1 MAEMIPIR
9 LSELSRRIYE
19 VLDDSFRAVSFWVVA
34 DISNHSFRAQKNYH
48 YFDLVEKDPYS
59 NDIMARIQGKSWG
72 RGAERIAH
80 FEKVT
85 GQPFTNNINVLLNV
99 SVIYHSVFGLQVN
112 VHDIDVNFTLGVL
125 EQQKQATLEKLV
137 AENPGFIQKIGD
149 RYITRN
155 NQLAFSVVIQKI
167 ALISSAN
174 SAGAEDFRHTLLN
187 NTPGYIF
194 ETDFYHTEVQGENN
208 ADNFLQKIIE
218 VFQSGKQYDA
228 LVIIRGGGAQS
239 DFLIFDNYRIARAL
253 AKFPI
258 PVITGIGHQKNE
270 TIADLMVHTQTKTP
284 TRAAEFIIAHNR
296 QFEDEMISLQHAIL
310 IRTQQLFSTHFQLLA
325 QHSNAV
331 VNQSRSLLN
340 NYKDSLVQMNQSSIQ
355 MAKNILFSNRTSLL
369 QVSSQLTSIPRMIL
383 ANLASDIRHAA
394 GDLDALQS
402 KFIKNQQGYLQH
414 HISLFRIMSPDNILK
429 KGFAIV
435 KVKNQITSNANEI
448 KVGDEIDIILSDTQI
463 KTTVKKKSTY
473 DGSDFNI

>member
-1 MAEMIPIR
+1 MIPIR

-19 VLDDSFRAVSFWVVA
+19 VLDESFRSVSFWVIA
-34 DISNHSFRAQKNYH
+34 DITNHSFKAQKNYH
-48 YFDLVEKDPYS
+48 NFELVEKDPLS
-59 NDIMARIQGKSWG
+59 NDIVARIQGKAWG
-72 RGAERIAH
+72 KGTERIAL

-85 GQPFTNNINVLLNV
+85 GQLFTNNINVLLNV
-99 SVIYHSVFGLQVN
+99 SVNYHSVFGLQVN
-112 VHDIDVNFTLGVL
+112 VNDIDVNFTLGVL
-125 EQQKQATLEKLV
+125 EQQKQATLERLV
-137 AENPGFIQKIGD
+137 AENPGFIQKMGD

-155 NQLAFSVVIQKI
+155 NQLAFSIVIQKI

-187 NTPGYIF
+187 NTQGYLF

-218 VFQSGKQYDA
+218 VFQSGKRYDA
-228 LVIIRGGGAQS
+228 LVIIRGGGSQS

-284 TRAAEFIIAHNR
+284 TKAAEFIIAHNR
-296 QFEDEMISLQHAIL
+296 QFEDEMISLQNMIL
-310 IRTQQLFSTHFQLLA
+310 IRTQQLFSTHFQALA
-325 QHSNAV
+325 QHSNGV
-331 VNQSRSLLN
+331 VNHSRSLLN
-340 NYKDSLVQMNQSSIQ
+340 HYKDSLVQINQSSIQ
-355 MAKNILFSNRTSLL
+355 MAKTILFSNRTLLL
-369 QVSSQLTSIPRMIL
+369 QVSSQLTSMPRMIL
-383 ANLASDIRHAA
+383 ANLASDIRHAI
-394 GDLDALQS
+394 GDLNNLQL
-402 KFIKNQQGYLQH
+402 KFIKSQQGYLQH
-414 HISLFRIMSPDNILK
+414 HISLFRMMAPDNILR

-435 KVKNQITSNANEI
+435 KVKNQITSNAADI
-448 KVGDEIDIILSDTQI
+448 QVGDEIDIILSNTEI
-463 KTTVKKKSTY
+463 KTTVKQKSTY